1 MPGACL
7 RRAAAKS
14 PARSGRSRLSSALP
28 ARAVRHLLLRVVT
41 PPLNHSA
48 EATAWQRVVRFNSAD
63 RFYARLHSD
72 SLVDVWLLTWL
83 HDQSTDLHDHGL
95 SAAAFT
101 VVRGELL
108 EVQATADAGLS
119 SHRRLP
125 GETTWVAPGVV
136 HDVRHSSGPAIS
148 IHAYSPPLDS
158 MTYYEARH
166 GRLEPVRTLD
176 ADAPEFEGAR

>member
-1 MPGACL
+1 MTRLAHLGLAEL
-7 RRAAAKS
+7 TSLVQNTAAD
-14 PARSGRSRLSSALP
+14 
-28 ARAVRHLLLRVVT
+28 T
-41 PPLNHSA
+41 
-48 EATAWQRVVRFNSAD
+48 TAWQRVVRFNSTD
-63 RFYARLHSD
+63 RFYARLDSD
-72 SLVDVWLLTWL
+72 SHVDVWLLTWL
-83 HDQSTDLHDHGL
+83 HDQSTELHDHGL

-101 VVRGELL
+101 VVSGELL
-108 EVQATADAGLS
+108 EVRATADARLS

-176 ADAPEFEGAR
+176 AGTPEFEAAR